1 MSFVVFSAGGYLNG
15 HTAFCIQCPFTFE
28 YSPAE
33 KKKNNQKVQ
42 KAGTM
47 LHSHQD
53 DQGKGPKL
61 QRKEPTQAR
70 LCFFL
75 Y

>member
-33 KKKNNQKVQ
+33 KKKNNQKQ
-42 KAGTM
+42 SLESRHYAAFT
-47 LHSHQD
+47 
-53 DQGKGPKL
+53 P
-61 QRKEPTQAR
+61 R
-70 LCFFL
+70 
-75 Y
+75 